1 MRAIATRVIR
11 NFATGSCERRG
22 HAIRCEASDS
32 EFCEAD
38 GFGIDAYIWSGSYIV
53 WIRGRLTMAKLYFR
67 YGAMG
72 SAKTMNLLAVA
83 HNYEQQGKRVILI
96 KPSIDDR
103 FGADMIRSRTGL
115 ERKADICVA
124 ADTQIPLDTLAG
136 VSCILVDECQ
146 FLSEYV
152 VHQLRNI
159 TVDLDIPVICYG
171 LRTNFKTRLFEGAKR
186 LMEVADAIEEVKTT
200 CAFCNRKAVFNIKL
214 RHGNACTTGT
224 EIELGAE
231 DLYQP
236 TCCRCFEARIGHDNP
251 LRDACVDNGIDDSL
265 SGSDKT
271 NDEVQTPEELAQSP
285 DRVELWLVRH
295 GETVENSK
303 AILSGWIEAQLSE
316 KGIAQAKTLAPVLAP
331 VHFDAAFVSP
341 LQRAKDTAHYAGMN
355 PTVVEAIKEFSYGDY
370 DGQRLDDIPKQW
382 VDDLFAFNNFKTP
395 NGETIEDVQKRAT
408 NFIRTL
414 PDGRYILFCHGGTIR
429 SIVQKLGCDRF
440 LDNGTVIVIDWTHKK
455 IIRTIKP
462 YGPELE
468 RDHALR

>member
-1 MRAIATRVIR
+1 
-11 NFATGSCERRG
+11 
-22 HAIRCEASDS
+22 
-32 EFCEAD
+32 
-38 GFGIDAYIWSGSYIV
+38 
-53 WIRGRLTMAKLYFR
+53 
-67 YGAMG
+67 
-72 SAKTMNLLAVA
+72 MNLLAVA

-265 SGSDKT
+265 SGSDKTNDNPLRDACVDNGIDDSLLGSDKT

>member
-1 MRAIATRVIR
+1 
-11 NFATGSCERRG
+11 
-22 HAIRCEASDS
+22 
-32 EFCEAD
+32 
-38 GFGIDAYIWSGSYIV
+38 
-53 WIRGRLTMAKLYFR
+53 MAKLYFR

>member
-1 MRAIATRVIR
+1 
-11 NFATGSCERRG
+11 
-22 HAIRCEASDS
+22 
-32 EFCEAD
+32 
-38 GFGIDAYIWSGSYIV
+38 
-53 WIRGRLTMAKLYFR
+53 MAKLYFR

-271 NDEVQTPEELAQSP
+271 NDNPLRDACVDNGIDDSLSGSDKTNDEVQTPEELAQSP

-303 AILSGWIEAQLSE
+303 AILSRWNEAQLSE

>member
-1 MRAIATRVIR
+1 
-11 NFATGSCERRG
+11 
-22 HAIRCEASDS
+22 
-32 EFCEAD
+32 
-38 GFGIDAYIWSGSYIV
+38 
-53 WIRGRLTMAKLYFR
+53 
-67 YGAMG
+67 
-72 SAKTMNLLAVA
+72 MNLLAVA

-468 RDHALR
+468 RDHAPR

>member
-1 MRAIATRVIR
+1 
-11 NFATGSCERRG
+11 
-22 HAIRCEASDS
+22 
-32 EFCEAD
+32 
-38 GFGIDAYIWSGSYIV
+38 
-53 WIRGRLTMAKLYFR
+53 MAKLYFR

-186 LMEVADAIEEVKTT
+186 LIEVADAIEEVKTT

>member
-1 MRAIATRVIR
+1 
-11 NFATGSCERRG
+11 
-22 HAIRCEASDS
+22 
-32 EFCEAD
+32 
-38 GFGIDAYIWSGSYIV
+38 
-53 WIRGRLTMAKLYFR
+53 MAKLYFR

-251 LRDACVDNGIDDSL
+251 LRDACVDNDIDDSL

-468 RDHALR
+468 RDHSLR

>member
-1 MRAIATRVIR
+1 
-11 NFATGSCERRG
+11 
-22 HAIRCEASDS
+22 
-32 EFCEAD
+32 
-38 GFGIDAYIWSGSYIV
+38 
-53 WIRGRLTMAKLYFR
+53 MAKLYFR

-124 ADTQIPLDTLAG
+124 ADTQIPLDTLTG

-468 RDHALR
+468 RDHAIR

>member
-1 MRAIATRVIR
+1 
-11 NFATGSCERRG
+11 
-22 HAIRCEASDS
+22 
-32 EFCEAD
+32 
-38 GFGIDAYIWSGSYIV
+38 
-53 WIRGRLTMAKLYFR
+53 MAKLYFR

-468 RDHALR
+468 RDHCLR

>member
-1 MRAIATRVIR
+1 
-11 NFATGSCERRG
+11 
-22 HAIRCEASDS
+22 
-32 EFCEAD
+32 
-38 GFGIDAYIWSGSYIV
+38 
-53 WIRGRLTMAKLYFR
+53 MAKLYFR

-236 TCCRCFEARIGHDNP
+236 TCCRCFEARIGHDNPLRDACVDNGIDDSLSGSDKTNDNP

-468 RDHALR
+468 RDHSLR

>member
-1 MRAIATRVIR
+1 
-11 NFATGSCERRG
+11 
-22 HAIRCEASDS
+22 
-32 EFCEAD
+32 
-38 GFGIDAYIWSGSYIV
+38 
-53 WIRGRLTMAKLYFR
+53 MAKLYFR

-414 PDGRYILFCHGGTIR
+414 PDGRYIILSR
-429 SIVQKLGCDRF
+429 WNDSIDRPK
-440 LDNGTVIVIDWTHKK
+440 T
-455 IIRTIKP
+455 R
-462 YGPELE
+462 
-468 RDHALR
+468 LRPISR

>member
-1 MRAIATRVIR
+1 
-11 NFATGSCERRG
+11 
-22 HAIRCEASDS
+22 
-32 EFCEAD
+32 
-38 GFGIDAYIWSGSYIV
+38 
-53 WIRGRLTMAKLYFR
+53 MAKLYFR

-251 LRDACVDNGIDDSL
+251 LRDACVDNDIDDSLSGSDKTNDNPLRDACVDNDIDDSL

>member
-1 MRAIATRVIR
+1 
-11 NFATGSCERRG
+11 
-22 HAIRCEASDS
+22 
-32 EFCEAD
+32 
-38 GFGIDAYIWSGSYIV
+38 
-53 WIRGRLTMAKLYFR
+53 MAKLYFR

-251 LRDACVDNGIDDSL
+251 LRDACVDNDIDDSL

>member
-1 MRAIATRVIR
+1 
-11 NFATGSCERRG
+11 
-22 HAIRCEASDS
+22 
-32 EFCEAD
+32 
-38 GFGIDAYIWSGSYIV
+38 
-53 WIRGRLTMAKLYFR
+53 MAKLYFR

-83 HNYEQQGKRVILI
+83 HNYEQQGKHVILI

-382 VDDLFAFNNFKTP
+382 VDDLFAFNDFKTP

-414 PDGRYILFCHGGTIR
+414 ADGRYILFCHGGTIR

-468 RDHALR
+468 RDHAIR

>member
-1 MRAIATRVIR
+1 
-11 NFATGSCERRG
+11 
-22 HAIRCEASDS
+22 
-32 EFCEAD
+32 
-38 GFGIDAYIWSGSYIV
+38 
-53 WIRGRLTMAKLYFR
+53 MAKLYFR

-72 SAKTMNLLAVA
+72 SAKTMNFLAVA

-251 LRDACVDNGIDDSL
+251 LRDACVDNGINDSL

>member
-1 MRAIATRVIR
+1 
-11 NFATGSCERRG
+11 
-22 HAIRCEASDS
+22 
-32 EFCEAD
+32 
-38 GFGIDAYIWSGSYIV
+38 
-53 WIRGRLTMAKLYFR
+53 MAKLYFR

-103 FGADMIRSRTGL
+103 LGADMIRSRTGL

-408 NFIRTL
+408 DFIRTL
-414 PDGRYILFCHGGTIR
+414 PNGRYILFCHGGTIR

>member
-1 MRAIATRVIR
+1 
-11 NFATGSCERRG
+11 
-22 HAIRCEASDS
+22 
-32 EFCEAD
+32 
-38 GFGIDAYIWSGSYIV
+38 
-53 WIRGRLTMAKLYFR
+53 
-67 YGAMG
+67 MG

-271 NDEVQTPEELAQSP
+271 NDEVQTPEELVQSP

-382 VDDLFAFNNFKTP
+382 VDDLFAFNDFKTP

-468 RDHALR
+468 RDHSLR

>member
-1 MRAIATRVIR
+1 
-11 NFATGSCERRG
+11 
-22 HAIRCEASDS
+22 
-32 EFCEAD
+32 
-38 GFGIDAYIWSGSYIV
+38 
-53 WIRGRLTMAKLYFR
+53 MAKLYFR

-271 NDEVQTPEELAQSP
+271 NDNPLRDACVDNDIDDSLSGSDKTNDEVQTPEELAQSP

-468 RDHALR
+468 RDHSLR

>member
-1 MRAIATRVIR
+1 
-11 NFATGSCERRG
+11 
-22 HAIRCEASDS
+22 
-32 EFCEAD
+32 
-38 GFGIDAYIWSGSYIV
+38 
-53 WIRGRLTMAKLYFR
+53 MAKLYFR

-159 TVDLDIPVICYG
+159 TVDLDIPVVCYG

-236 TCCRCFEARIGHDNP
+236 TCCRCFEARIGHDNPLRDACVDNGIDDSLSGSDKTNDNP

-468 RDHALR
+468 RDHSLR

>member
-1 MRAIATRVIR
+1 
-11 NFATGSCERRG
+11 
-22 HAIRCEASDS
+22 
-32 EFCEAD
+32 
-38 GFGIDAYIWSGSYIV
+38 
-53 WIRGRLTMAKLYFR
+53 MAKLYFR

-200 CAFCNRKAVFNIKL
+200 CALCNRKAVFNIKL

-468 RDHALR
+468 RDHSLR

>member
-1 MRAIATRVIR
+1 
-11 NFATGSCERRG
+11 
-22 HAIRCEASDS
+22 
-32 EFCEAD
+32 
-38 GFGIDAYIWSGSYIV
+38 
-53 WIRGRLTMAKLYFR
+53 MAKLYFR

-251 LRDACVDNGIDDSL
+251 LRDACVDNDIDDSLSGSDKTNDNPLRDACVDNDIDDSL

-468 RDHALR
+468 RDHSLR

>member
-1 MRAIATRVIR
+1 
-11 NFATGSCERRG
+11 
-22 HAIRCEASDS
+22 
-32 EFCEAD
+32 
-38 GFGIDAYIWSGSYIV
+38 
-53 WIRGRLTMAKLYFR
+53 MAKLYFR

-468 RDHALR
+468 RDHSLR

>member
-1 MRAIATRVIR
+1 
-11 NFATGSCERRG
+11 
-22 HAIRCEASDS
+22 
-32 EFCEAD
+32 
-38 GFGIDAYIWSGSYIV
+38 
-53 WIRGRLTMAKLYFR
+53 MAKLYFR

-303 AILSGWIEAQLSE
+303 AISSGWIEAQLSE

-382 VDDLFAFNNFKTP
+382 VDDLFAFNDFKTP

>member
-1 MRAIATRVIR
+1 
-11 NFATGSCERRG
+11 
-22 HAIRCEASDS
+22 
-32 EFCEAD
+32 
-38 GFGIDAYIWSGSYIV
+38 
-53 WIRGRLTMAKLYFR
+53 MAKLYFR

-236 TCCRCFEARIGHDNP
+236 TCCRCFEARIGHDNPLRDACVDNGIDDSLSGSDKTNDNP

-468 RDHALR
+468 RDHVLR

>member
-1 MRAIATRVIR
+1 
-11 NFATGSCERRG
+11 
-22 HAIRCEASDS
+22 
-32 EFCEAD
+32 
-38 GFGIDAYIWSGSYIV
+38 
-53 WIRGRLTMAKLYFR
+53 MAKLYFR

-236 TCCRCFEARIGHDNP
+236 TCCRCFEARIGHDSPLRDACVDNGIDDSLSGSDKTDDNP

>member
-1 MRAIATRVIR
+1 
-11 NFATGSCERRG
+11 
-22 HAIRCEASDS
+22 
-32 EFCEAD
+32 
-38 GFGIDAYIWSGSYIV
+38 
-53 WIRGRLTMAKLYFR
+53 MAKLYFR

-236 TCCRCFEARIGHDNP
+236 TCCRCFEARIGHDNPLRDACVDNGIDDSLSGSDKTNDNP

-468 RDHALR
+468 RDHAIR

>member
-1 MRAIATRVIR
+1 
-11 NFATGSCERRG
+11 
-22 HAIRCEASDS
+22 
-32 EFCEAD
+32 
-38 GFGIDAYIWSGSYIV
+38 
-53 WIRGRLTMAKLYFR
+53 MAKLYFR

-303 AILSGWIEAQLSE
+303 AILSKPNSPKKALPKPKHSLRYSLLSTSTPHSPRHYNAPKIQL
-316 KGIAQAKTLAPVLAP
+316 T
-331 VHFDAAFVSP
+331 
-341 LQRAKDTAHYAGMN
+341 
-355 PTVVEAIKEFSYGDY
+355 
-370 DGQRLDDIPKQW
+370 
-382 VDDLFAFNNFKTP
+382 TP
-395 NGETIEDVQKRAT
+395 A
-408 NFIRTL
+408 
-414 PDGRYILFCHGGTIR
+414 
-429 SIVQKLGCDRF
+429 
-440 LDNGTVIVIDWTHKK
+440 
-455 IIRTIKP
+455 
-462 YGPELE
+462 
-468 RDHALR
+468 

>member
-1 MRAIATRVIR
+1 
-11 NFATGSCERRG
+11 
-22 HAIRCEASDS
+22 
-32 EFCEAD
+32 
-38 GFGIDAYIWSGSYIV
+38 
-53 WIRGRLTMAKLYFR
+53 MAKLYFR

-251 LRDACVDNGIDDSL
+251 LRDASVDNGIDDSL

-468 RDHALR
+468 RNHALR

>member
-1 MRAIATRVIR
+1 
-11 NFATGSCERRG
+11 
-22 HAIRCEASDS
+22 
-32 EFCEAD
+32 
-38 GFGIDAYIWSGSYIV
+38 
-53 WIRGRLTMAKLYFR
+53 MAKLYFR

-171 LRTNFKTRLFEGAKR
+171 LRTNLKTRLFEGAKR

>member
-1 MRAIATRVIR
+1 
-11 NFATGSCERRG
+11 
-22 HAIRCEASDS
+22 
-32 EFCEAD
+32 
-38 GFGIDAYIWSGSYIV
+38 
-53 WIRGRLTMAKLYFR
+53 MAKLYFR

-236 TCCRCFEARIGHDNP
+236 TCCRCFEARIGHDSP

>member
-1 MRAIATRVIR
+1 
-11 NFATGSCERRG
+11 
-22 HAIRCEASDS
+22 
-32 EFCEAD
+32 
-38 GFGIDAYIWSGSYIV
+38 
-53 WIRGRLTMAKLYFR
+53 
-67 YGAMG
+67 MG

>member
-1 MRAIATRVIR
+1 
-11 NFATGSCERRG
+11 
-22 HAIRCEASDS
+22 
-32 EFCEAD
+32 
-38 GFGIDAYIWSGSYIV
+38 
-53 WIRGRLTMAKLYFR
+53 
-67 YGAMG
+67 MG

-382 VDDLFAFNNFKTP
+382 VDDLFAFNDFKTP

>member
-1 MRAIATRVIR
+1 
-11 NFATGSCERRG
+11 
-22 HAIRCEASDS
+22 
-32 EFCEAD
+32 
-38 GFGIDAYIWSGSYIV
+38 
-53 WIRGRLTMAKLYFR
+53 MAKLYFR

-72 SAKTMNLLAVA
+72 SAKTMNYLAVA

-382 VDDLFAFNNFKTP
+382 VDDLFAFNDFKTP

-468 RDHALR
+468 RDHSLR

>member
-1 MRAIATRVIR
+1 
-11 NFATGSCERRG
+11 
-22 HAIRCEASDS
+22 
-32 EFCEAD
+32 
-38 GFGIDAYIWSGSYIV
+38 
-53 WIRGRLTMAKLYFR
+53 MAKLYFR

-408 NFIRTL
+408 NFIRIL
-414 PDGRYILFCHGGTIR
+414 PNGRYILFCHGGTIR

-468 RDHALR
+468 RDHAIR

>member
-1 MRAIATRVIR
+1 
-11 NFATGSCERRG
+11 
-22 HAIRCEASDS
+22 
-32 EFCEAD
+32 
-38 GFGIDAYIWSGSYIV
+38 
-53 WIRGRLTMAKLYFR
+53 MAKLYFR

-271 NDEVQTPEELAQSP
+271 NDEVQTPEELVQSP

-382 VDDLFAFNNFKTP
+382 VDDLFAFNDFKTP

>member
-1 MRAIATRVIR
+1 
-11 NFATGSCERRG
+11 
-22 HAIRCEASDS
+22 
-32 EFCEAD
+32 
-38 GFGIDAYIWSGSYIV
+38 
-53 WIRGRLTMAKLYFR
+53 MAKLYFR

-236 TCCRCFEARIGHDNP
+236 TCCRCFEARIGHDNPLRDACVDNGIDDSLSGSDKTNDNPLRDACVDNGIDDSLSGSDKTNDNP

>member
-1 MRAIATRVIR
+1 
-11 NFATGSCERRG
+11 
-22 HAIRCEASDS
+22 
-32 EFCEAD
+32 
-38 GFGIDAYIWSGSYIV
+38 
-53 WIRGRLTMAKLYFR
+53 
-67 YGAMG
+67 MG

-236 TCCRCFEARIGHDNP
+236 TCCRCFEARIGHDNPLRDACVDNGIDDSLSGSDKTNDNP

-468 RDHALR
+468 RDHSLR

>member
-1 MRAIATRVIR
+1 
-11 NFATGSCERRG
+11 
-22 HAIRCEASDS
+22 
-32 EFCEAD
+32 
-38 GFGIDAYIWSGSYIV
+38 
-53 WIRGRLTMAKLYFR
+53 
-67 YGAMG
+67 
-72 SAKTMNLLAVA
+72 MNLLAVA

-124 ADTQIPLDTLAG
+124 ADTQIPLNTLAG

-236 TCCRCFEARIGHDNP
+236 TCCRCFEARIGHDDP

>member
-1 MRAIATRVIR
+1 
-11 NFATGSCERRG
+11 
-22 HAIRCEASDS
+22 
-32 EFCEAD
+32 
-38 GFGIDAYIWSGSYIV
+38 
-53 WIRGRLTMAKLYFR
+53 MAKLYFR

-236 TCCRCFEARIGHDNP
+236 TCCRCFEARIGHDNPLRDACVDNGIDDSLSGSDKTNDNP